1 MDGRACLGWTVVTK
15 VTSEVVGSA
24 PKGGDVVEPEEL
36 ALSGQLIVEGAT
48 AVQDLPPVVCP
59 GREAGGVRHA
69 QGL

>member
-1 MDGRACLGWTVVTK
+1 M
-15 VTSEVVGSA
+15 
-24 PKGGDVVEPEEL
+24 VEPEEL